1 MLVDKLRTDPGSPG
15 CDIIAG
21 PLRSQRQ
28 QEDAG
33 ILNGFE
39 GKYYKSK
46 LYLLS
51 HFALY
56 TPWYIKV
63 ILTVISHPM
72 NFRIH
77 LDNHISQL
85 TILSLNHKCL

>member
-1 MLVDKLRTDPGSPG
+1 MDKIRTGPGSPG
-15 CDIIAG
+15 CVITVG
-21 PLRSQRQ
+21 PLRSQRR

-51 HFALY
+51 HFSLS
-56 TPWYIKV
+56 TPCYIKV

-72 NFRIH
+72 NFRVH

-85 TILSLNHKCL
+85 TILSLDYKCL